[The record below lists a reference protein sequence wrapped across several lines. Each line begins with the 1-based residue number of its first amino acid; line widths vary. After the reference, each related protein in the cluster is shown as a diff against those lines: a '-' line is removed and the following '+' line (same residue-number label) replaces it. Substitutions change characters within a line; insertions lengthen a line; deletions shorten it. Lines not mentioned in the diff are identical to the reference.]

1 MKKRNP
7 QILFYLSSFFD
18 RFLTVAEQ
26 MVTYYHSVD
35 MTDKLTTDGY
45 WASYN
50 NVYFP
55 DFRDISGEE
64 KQVTDKGPE
73 LYSWANSSRA
83 RIFQRDQGNIT
94 NLDSMIRMMRLIKAI
109 FI

>member
-1 MKKRNP
+1 
-7 QILFYLSSFFD
+7 
-18 RFLTVAEQ
+18 LTVAEQ

-35 MTDKLTTDGY
+35 MTDQLIKDGY

-55 DFRDISGEE
+55 DFRIISGEE
-64 KQVTDKGPE
+64 AMAAKKGPQ
-73 LYSWANSSRA
+73 LYSWTDSSRA
-83 RIFQRDQGNIT
+83 KIFRRDQHNVT
-94 NLDSMIRMMRLIKAI
+94 DQQTMIRMMRLMKAI